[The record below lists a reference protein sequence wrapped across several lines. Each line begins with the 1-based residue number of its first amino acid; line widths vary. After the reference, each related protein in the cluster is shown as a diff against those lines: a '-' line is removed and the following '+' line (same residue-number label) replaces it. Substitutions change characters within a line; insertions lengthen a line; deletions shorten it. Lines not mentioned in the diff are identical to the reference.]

1 MHKMKVD
8 AHGKGV
14 YTHKDHFNAQA
25 PLYTLLP
32 GENMMLG
39 VKLFIDLFIGCPGLL
54 VAVSCLG
61 LCLSVCPLER
71 ALRGERERQP

>member
-1 MHKMKVD
+1 MKGGD
-8 AHGKGV
+8 ARGEKITS
-14 YTHKDHFNAQA
+14 THK
-25 PLYTLLP
+25 PLLYTLLP

-71 ALRGERERQP
+71 ALKRQP